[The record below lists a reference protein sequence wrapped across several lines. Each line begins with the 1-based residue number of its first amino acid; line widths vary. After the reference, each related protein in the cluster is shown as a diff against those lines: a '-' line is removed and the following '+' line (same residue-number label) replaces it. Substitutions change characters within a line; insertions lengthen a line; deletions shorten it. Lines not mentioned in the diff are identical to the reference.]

1 MRLIPI
7 EDAHLAQMMTWF
19 PDADATLVW
28 GGTPFRFPFDAQTF
42 REDTHLELPSFA
54 LVGDDGAFAGFGQY
68 YRRLDRCHL
77 ARLAVAP
84 HARGSGCGTALVR
97 ELSAAGRAALGVSGD
112 SLFVLEHNQ
121 AAYRLYRRLGF
132 ADATYPAPLP
142 PAHRYLVRDQ
152 ASPDKAA

>member
-28 GGTPFRFPFDAQTF
+28 GGAPFRYPFDARTF
-42 REDTHLELPSFA
+42 REDTHLELPSYA
-54 LVGDDGAFAGFGQY
+54 LVGDDGALLGFGQY

-77 ARLAVAP
+77 ARLAIAP
-84 HARGSGCGTALVR
+84 DARGQGCGTALIR
-97 ELSAAGRAALGVSGD
+97 ELAAIGRPTLGVAGD

-132 ADATYPAPLP
+132 VDAAYPEALP
-142 PAHRYLVRDQ
+142 PAHRYMVRD
-152 ASPDKAA
+152 